1 MRRADA
7 FRSDVLAPVLEGT
20 PEEPFVETVPDGG
33 AGGLIERIVFIFTN
47 EIAASDLAG
56 RAANV
61 QVAPGIYQ
69 ELVEKKAEWRVTVVG
84 NNLFPVRIDSQKS
97 PETAVDWRRN
107 QLADMYDLAELD
119 PELGRKLLKVHEQLG
134 LIYGAYDLIE
144 RPDGEM
150 VFLECN
156 PAGQ

>member
-1 MRRADA
+1 
-7 FRSDVLAPVLEGT
+7 
-20 PEEPFVETVPDGG
+20 
-33 AGGLIERIVFIFTN
+33 
-47 EIAASDLAG
+47 
-56 RAANV
+56 V

-156 PAGQ
+156 PAGQWLWLEEATGPQIADCLGLFLTQASKVNAGAEH